1 MSASEEN
8 SLTRNQD
15 RALSALLSQPT
26 LALVAAQVGITER
39 TLYRWINEDSAFK
52 AEYLKLR
59 REIVGSAVLQL
70 QKASN
75 NAVNCLI
82 STMNDLDNPASARVA
97 AAKTVLELSFKG
109 LEMDDLEARI
119 SALEQRWENRNG
131 HH

>member
-1 MSASEEN
+1 MSDSDEK

-15 RALSALLSQPT
+15 RALSALMSLPT

-39 TLYRWINEDSAFK
+39 TLHRWINEDSAFK

-59 REIVGSAVLQL
+59 REIVGNAVLQL

-75 NAVNCLI
+75 NAVNTLI
-82 STMNDLDNPASARVA
+82 SVMNDAENPASARVA
-97 AAKTVLELSFKG
+97 AAKTVLEMSLKA
-109 LEMDDLEARI
+109 LEIDDLEQRI
-119 SALEQRWENRNG
+119 SALEQLWENRNG